1 MARKR
6 VTLSQV
12 AQEAGVAAS
21 TASLVLAGRADEL
34 RISTAAQERVRD
46 AARRLGYR
54 PNALSTGLRTGT
66 TRTLG
71 FVSDSVASSQ
81 LAGEMIRGSIEAAR
95 ARGYMVFVGETG
107 GDAHLERDLLDAMFD
122 RQVDGVVLATMM
134 THARAIPTEAT
145 RMPTVL
151 LNIEPTDYEA
161 YVRVL
166 PDEFEAGAAAARLL
180 VDTGH
185 RRIHLIG
192 VGVDPA
198 HAHPFGLAAAQ
209 RLRGVLSV
217 LEDAGLEVA
226 SARRAVQWLPPE
238 GFRLVTDL
246 LDSGAEVD
254 AILCLNDRLAM
265 GAYQALQER
274 GVTVPDE
281 VSVLSFDDTSFAR
294 WLRPG
299 LTTFAFPQRALGRA
313 ATDELI
319 DLIERGAAAPPP
331 GPARLI
337 ASPLRLRES
346 VADRGSLS
354 GGTGGGKR

>member
-1 MARKR
+1 MARTR

-12 AQEAGVAAS
+12 AKEAEVAAS

-34 RISTAAQERVRD
+34 RISTTAQERVR
-46 AARRLGYR
+46 AAAERLGYR
-54 PNALSTGLRTGT
+54 PNALSAGLRTGT

-71 FVSDSVASSQ
+71 FVSDSVASSL

-122 RQVDGVVLATMM
+122 RQVDGVILATMM
-134 THARAIPTEAT
+134 THARAIPAEAT
-145 RMPTVL
+145 RMATVL
-151 LNIEPTDYEA
+151 LNIEPTDDA
-161 YVRVL
+161 PYVQVL
-166 PDEFEAGAAAARLL
+166 PDEFRAGAEAARLL

-192 VGVDPA
+192 VGDDPA

-209 RLRGVLSV
+209 RLRGALSV
-217 LEDAGLEVA
+217 LADAGIEIA
-226 SARRAVQWLPPE
+226 SASAAVQWLPPE
-238 GFRLVTDL
+238 GFRLVSDL
-246 LDSGAEVD
+246 LESATAVD
-254 AILCLNDRLAM
+254 ALLCLNDRLAM

-274 GVTVPDE
+274 GIRVPED
-281 VSVLSFDDTSFAR
+281 VSVLSFDDTPFAR

-319 DLIERGAAAPPP
+319 DLIEQGAAPTEPRPPH
-331 GPARLI
+331 LI
-337 ASPLRLRES
+337 PLPLRRRES
-346 VADRGSLS
+346 VADRA
-354 GGTGGGKR
+354 

>member
-1 MARKR
+1 MARTR

-12 AQEAGVAAS
+12 AKEAGVAAS

-34 RISTAAQERVRD
+34 RISATAQERVRD

-134 THARAIPTEAT
+134 THARAIPAAAA

-151 LNIEPTDYEA
+151 LNIEPTDDA
-161 YVRVL
+161 DYVRVL
-166 PDEFEAGAAAARLL
+166 PDEVAAGADAARLL
-180 VDTGH
+180 VDSGH

-192 VGVDPA
+192 VGDDPA
-198 HAHPFGLAAAQ
+198 NAHPFGLAAAQ
-209 RLRGVLSV
+209 RLSGALSV
-217 LEDAGLEVA
+217 FAEAGQRIV
-226 SARRAVQWLPPE
+226 SARPTVQWLPPE
-238 GFRLVTDL
+238 GFRLVSDV
-246 LDSGAEVD
+246 LDSGADID
-254 AILCLNDRLAM
+254 ALLCFNDRLAM

-274 GVTVPDE
+274 GVRVPED

-313 ATDELI
+313 AADELI
-319 DLIERGAAAPPP
+319 DLIERGAATGAPHTPP
-331 GPARLI
+331 SARLVPL
-337 ASPLRLRES
+337 PLRTRAS
-346 VADRGSLS
+346 VAER
-354 GGTGGGKR
+354 T